1 MSGCQDSSYIVRK
14 SFICKLYGLL
24 KNQAIPIRYACAFA
38 LASTDC
44 AGDVRTEVCIFF
56 SGFFVYML
64 YKLAC
69 EANSCLLTCTFCSR
83 LGT

>member
-14 SFICKLYGLL
+14 SFIRKLFGLL
-24 KNQAIPIRYACAFA
+24 KKHAIPVRYACAFA

-56 SGFFVYML
+56 SSSPVYMP
-64 YKLAC
+64 YKLAR
-69 EANSCLLTCTFCSR
+69 EVIFILLPCIPSR